1 MNLGK
6 YSKTIAALVTGIIG
20 WGLEVVNSKP
30 TAVTSSEWIGL
41 AIVVAVAL
49 GVYAIP
55 NTAA

>member
-6 YSKTIAALVTGIIG
+6 YSKTIAALVTGVIG
-20 WGLEVVNSKP
+20 WGLEVVNSKS
-30 TAVTSSEWIGL
+30 AAITSSEWIGL

-55 NTAA
+55 NAAP

>member
-1 MNLGK
+1 MNLGT

-30 TAVTSSEWIGL
+30 AAVTSSEWIGL

>member
-1 MNLGK
+1 MNFGK
-6 YSKTIAALVTGIIG
+6 YSKTIAALVTGVIG

-30 TAVTSSEWIGL
+30 AAVTSSEWIGL

-55 NTAA
+55 NTP